1 MIFKSMRIGT
11 RLSVS
16 FMALLAMLFLIA
28 SVSLSQLQNLRSIT
42 QHIVDMRMQLV
53 TLSNTAN
60 QHALQAANCLLKLL
74 QTEDRKMR
82 IPLYAEMDAK
92 LRDLESDVA
101 EIDILQT
108 AMNSSW
114 QLDSLNIAREAY
126 NDAFLITVETIELQG
141 LKDAQ
146 FHFEEITNSA
156 LDNLLQEISRL
167 TLNQQS
173 KMKSELKELREKES
187 NARTLILSLAGVALL
202 FGAGLSF
209 IITRNIVKPLRKAVG
224 VAESIAQG
232 DLTLAIHK
240 EAAGEMESLLQSL
253 RTMRDSIS
261 QREGKILK
269 LAYEDSLTGL
279 PNRAHFLELL
289 AGTSANAT
297 GMVAVLDINRFA
309 LINNALGYAIGDQIL
324 LAIADRLEESRLP
337 PTLTARLWG
346 DKFAFLLD
354 SADARIAA
362 KFARSLLAVLQNPIT
377 LAGQKLDIEGSIGIA
392 LYPADGSE
400 ASELLR
406 KAEAASRFAKLRHL
420 EFAYSSDAPVQPA
433 REQFSLIGEMRKAM
447 ERNEFIVY
455 YQPKLHLVDD
465 TVHSAEALLRWHH
478 PERGLIPPSTFIPF
492 AEQTGF
498 IREITPWIIE
508 KIIQQSAEWQTH
520 GVSMRPAVNLS
531 TLDLVNPEL
540 VRHIS
545 RLLTLYKLKPD
556 RIGFEITESALMEEP
571 ELAIKNLNEL
581 AELGVKLSIDDFG
594 SGQASLSYLKILPV
608 NELKI
613 DREFVT
619 SVADS
624 PKNAAIVRS
633 TIMLCHELNLTVVAE
648 GAETNE
654 ELEWLKG
661 NWCDFVQGYA
671 IAQPMPSD
679 EFTEWVVAFRRRKQL
694 F

>member
-1 MIFKSMRIGT
+1 MIFRTMRIGT

-16 FMALLAMLFLIA
+16 FMALLALLFLIA
-28 SVSLSQLQNLRSIT
+28 SVSLSQLQSLRSVT
-42 QHIVDMRMQLV
+42 QNIVDMRMQLV
-53 TLSNTAN
+53 TLSDKAN
-60 QHALQAANCLLKLL
+60 LHALQAANCLLQLL
-74 QTEDRKMR
+74 QTKERKER
-82 IPLYAEMDAK
+82 IPLYAEMDSK
-92 LRDLESDVA
+92 LAELELVV
-101 EIDILQT
+101 EKIDKLKT
-108 AMNSSW
+108 SMTTSG
-114 QLDSLNIAREAY
+114 QLDMLNVAREEY
-126 NDAFLITVETIELQG
+126 DDAFRITVESIELYG
-141 LKDAQ
+141 LNEARI
-146 FHFEEITNSA
+146 HFMEITRRS
-156 LDNLLQEISRL
+156 LDILLKKVS
-167 TLNQQS
+167 TLSLHQQS
-173 KMKSELKELREKES
+173 SMKSELAKLRQEES
-187 NARTLILSLAGVALL
+187 NARSLILAISGLALL

-232 DLTLAIHK
+232 DLTLAIPK
-240 EAAGEMESLLQSL
+240 EAAGEMENLLQSL
-253 RTMRDSIS
+253 RTMRDSIA

-289 AGTSANAT
+289 AGASAGAS

-324 LAIADRLEESRLP
+324 LAVADRLEESRLP

-377 LAGQKLDIEGSIGIA
+377 LGGQKLDIEGSIGIA
-392 LYPADGSE
+392 LYPNDGSE
-400 ASELLR
+400 ASVLLR

-420 EFAYSSDAPVQPA
+420 EFAYSSDAPIQPA

-455 YQPKLHLVDD
+455 YQPKLHLKED
-465 TVHSAEALLRWHH
+465 TVQSAEALLRWHH
-478 PERGLIPPSTFIPF
+478 PERGFISPSTFIPF

-508 KIIQQSAEWQTH
+508 KIIKQSAEWEKL
-520 GVSMRPAVNLS
+520 GISMRPAVNLS
-531 TLDLVNPEL
+531 TLDLVNTEL
-540 VRHIS
+540 VGHIS
-545 RLLTLYKLKPD
+545 RLLTLYNLSPD
-556 RIGFEITESALMEEP
+556 RVGFEITESALMEEP
-571 ELAIKNLNEL
+571 ELAIKNLNKL
-581 AELGVKLSIDDFG
+581 SELGVKLSIDDFG

-619 SVADS
+619 AVADS
-624 PKNAAIVRS
+624 PKNAAIVKS
-633 TIMLCHELNLTVVAE
+633 TILLCHELGLTVVAE

-671 IAQPMPSD
+671 IARPMPSD
-679 EFTEWVVAFRRRKQL
+679 EFTEWVTEFRSRKQL